1 MQTNSLNYG
10 YNIISKN
17 IINVIY
23 FLWMKESSNCLRGE
37 NVDHQKSLK
46 IYRGYYLQK
55 GFLTC
60 GGKFSMLYSGNK
72 IYKLPLLNKKA
83 VDTIGAGD
91 IFHAVA
97 SVMSYVSKNDNLN
110 LLLAQIAGAH
120 AVEIVGNSDY
130 PKISELFNT
139 LNFYKSYNNKKLR

>member
-1 MQTNSLNYG
+1 
-10 YNIISKN
+10 
-17 IINVIY
+17 
-23 FLWMKESSNCLRGE
+23 
-37 NVDHQKSLK
+37 
-46 IYRGYYLQK
+46 
-55 GFLTC
+55 
-60 GGKFSMLYSGNK
+60 MLYSGNK
-72 IYKLPLLNKKA
+72 IYKLPTLNKKA
-83 VDTIGAGD
+83 VDTMGAGD

-97 SVMSYVSKNDNLN
+97 SIMSCVSKNDNLN

>member
-1 MQTNSLNYG
+1 MKKAQLFEG
-10 YNIISKN
+10 KKMLIIKKFKKFIEV
-17 IINVIY
+17 IIC
-23 FLWMKESSNCLRGE
+23 KR
-37 NVDHQKSLK
+37 
-46 IYRGYYLQK
+46 

-72 IYKLPLLNKKA
+72 IYKLPTPNKKA
-83 VDTIGAGD
+83 VDTMGAGD

-139 LNFYKSYNNKKLR
+139 LNFYKSYNKKLR